1 MPPGARSAEIV
12 DLIHPSCGQQA
23 GHCCGRVGRQH
34 PVALTAGRWHILVR
48 TQACDQCAVGA
59 QGIPQGNQV
68 TVAQRRQV
76 PGATQQQGRNDAQA
90 ARRQMGQGWGS
101 SEDLQSGCMTS
112 LTAARASIRG
122 ARLRQMNARVGHLLD
137 EVLGLPAEER
147 SALVVALLDSLE
159 IADDVA
165 VSELWRAEVNR
176 RRTDLRAGRVKAAPW
191 AEVRQR
197 LSSL

>member
-1 MPPGARSAEIV
+1 
-12 DLIHPSCGQQA
+12 
-23 GHCCGRVGRQH
+23 
-34 PVALTAGRWHILVR
+34 
-48 TQACDQCAVGA
+48 
-59 QGIPQGNQV
+59 
-68 TVAQRRQV
+68 
-76 PGATQQQGRNDAQA
+76 
-90 ARRQMGQGWGS
+90 
-101 SEDLQSGCMTS
+101 
-112 LTAARASIRG
+112 
-122 ARLRQMNARVGHLLD
+122 MNARVGHLLD